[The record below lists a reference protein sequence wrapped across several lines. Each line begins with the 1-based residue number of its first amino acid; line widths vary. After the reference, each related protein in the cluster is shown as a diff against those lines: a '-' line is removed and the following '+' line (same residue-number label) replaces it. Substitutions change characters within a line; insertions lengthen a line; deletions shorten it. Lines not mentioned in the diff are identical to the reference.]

1 MSEYI
6 RTSHAVIVTDDL
18 STILAE
24 KNSRFWWKITL
35 FWWKL
40 EDWESHLDWLKREL
54 FEETWINF
62 NDNEIKTLIENDKLV
77 LWDKTFLWFVYY
89 IIISKKRVTDILKHS
104 EKNIVIDTSFEW
116 VWKIDLAFEEVRT
129 KIEECLIRLNDI
141 KLNN

>member
-24 KNSRFWWKITL
+24 KNARFGGKITL
-35 FWWKL
+35 FGGKL
-40 EDWESHLDWLKREL
+40 EDGESHLDGLKREL
-54 FEETWINF
+54 FEETGINF

-77 LWDKTFLWFVYY
+77 LGDKTFLGFVYY

-104 EKNIVIDTSFEW
+104 EKNIVIDTSFEG
-116 VWKIDLAFEEVRT
+116 VGKIDLAFEEVRT

>member
-6 RTSHAVIVTDDL
+6 RTSHAVIVSDDL

-62 NDNEIKTLIENDKLV
+62 NDKEIKTLIENDKLV

-104 EKNIVIDTSFEW
+104 EKNTAINTSFEW
-116 VWKIDLAFEEVRT
+116 VWKIDLAFEEVRI
-129 KIEECLIRLNDI
+129 KIEECLIRLNNN
-141 KLNN
+141 KLNQ